1 MEFRKATADDI
12 EEICRLVQHAITVMD
27 ENSIPQWDDVYPTRE
42 DFLNDI
48 HSGTLYAGTLDG
60 TISVIFA
67 LNKCQ
72 DEAYF
77 SADWSY
83 RGERFCVLHRLCVN
97 PQFQNQGVAKKALI
111 YIEEKLLRE
120 GIESIRLDVFTKNP
134 FALRLYEKAGYHQT
148 GTADWRKG
156 KFILMEKLLKGG
168 TALPTEHNDMTE
180 NA

>member
-1 MEFRKATADDI
+1 MNFRKATTDDI
-12 EEICRLVQHAITVMD
+12 EEICRLVQHAIAVME
-27 ENSIPQWDDVYPTRE
+27 ENGIPQWDAVYPTRA

-48 HSGTLYAGTLDG
+48 HSGTLYAGTVDG

-77 SADWSY
+77 SADWTY

-97 PQFQNQGVAKKALI
+97 PQFQNQGVAKKTLA
-111 YIEEKLLRE
+111 YIEEKLMRE
-120 GIESIRLDVFTKNP
+120 GIESIRLDVFTQNP

-156 KFILMEKLLKGG
+156 KFILMEKVLKGG
-168 TALPTEHNDMTE
+168 TSLPAEHNDMTE